1 MGRPSACLSRRSRQR
16 TASRYT
22 SLGRSSSQAVEL
34 MKMNKEHI
42 DFFRDIE
49 KKLEDREA
57 FCVSVQKKQT
67 ENSIE
72 IVKFRQELN
81 TGRV

>member
-1 MGRPSACLSRRSRQR
+1 
-16 TASRYT
+16 
-22 SLGRSSSQAVEL
+22 LGRSSSKAAEL
-34 MKMNKEHI
+34 IKISKEQI
-42 DFFRDIE
+42 DFCRDIE

-67 ENSIE
+67 EDSIE

-81 TGRV
+81 TGRGAHENE